1 MAAAAEEDVLS
12 PNETK
17 TSDTI
22 DVPAEGIWGESCCSS
37 GLLTGCDSDRQER
50 TLLHVCSLWRH
61 SQYTGERGLEV
72 KQEEEQ
78 TKRSL
83 SAKLMEERWKTMFK
97 KMRKVERKN
106 DRGEECK
113 DRENRMIEI
122 HRGS

>member
-1 MAAAAEEDVLS
+1 M
-12 PNETK
+12 
-17 TSDTI
+17 
-22 DVPAEGIWGESCCSS
+22 
-37 GLLTGCDSDRQER
+37 
-50 TLLHVCSLWRH
+50 
-61 SQYTGERGLEV
+61 EV

>member
-1 MAAAAEEDVLS
+1 M
-12 PNETK
+12 
-17 TSDTI
+17 
-22 DVPAEGIWGESCCSS
+22 
-37 GLLTGCDSDRQER
+37 
-50 TLLHVCSLWRH
+50 
-61 SQYTGERGLEV
+61 EV

-106 DRGEECK
+106 DRGEGCK
-113 DRENRMIEI
+113 DTENRMIEI